1 VYITNSDNKFHYWLT
16 ELLNTQM
23 TLLTI
28 ENLAI
33 DLTRGTQ
40 THRLVSDAS
49 WQVDAGQTLAVV
61 GESGSG
67 KSLTALA
74 VMGLLADELTPAAG
88 RILFNGKD
96 LLQAGQEE
104 LRQLRGPQIAMV
116 FQEPMTSLNPVKTIG
131 YQLTEGVK
139 QHLGFSA
146 SQAKARALEL
156 LEQVG
161 IADAKQRLKQYPHHL
176 SGGMRQR
183 VMIAIALACKPKLI
197 LADEPTTAL
206 DVTIQAQILALMS
219 RLCSEQ
225 GVGLVLITHNLG
237 IVARHARRV
246 VVMYG
251 GRVVEQA
258 NAKQLYSTPKH
269 PYTRGLLL
277 SVPRMDTH
285 RESKLQPIQGTPP
298 DPFDVINGCRFNPR
312 CQHVIDKCLKQT
324 PQIDHTSAHAVACWN
339 QLDAPLDRTPGNAI
353 DYSVADNSSGDTHTT

>member
-1 VYITNSDNKFHYWLT
+1 
-16 ELLNTQM
+16 M
-23 TLLTI
+23 TLLQI

-33 DLTRGTQ
+33 DLTRGAQ

-49 WQVDAGQTLAVV
+49 WQLDAGQTLAVV

-88 RILFNGKD
+88 HILFDGKD
-96 LLQAGQEE
+96 LLTATDDE

-131 YQLTEGVK
+131 YQLTEGMRH
-139 QHLGFSA
+139 HLGFSA
-146 SQAKARALEL
+146 KQAKARALDL

-161 IADAKQRLKQYPHHL
+161 ISDAKRRLKQYPHHF

-183 VMIAIALACKPKLI
+183 VMIAIALACKPRLI

-206 DVTIQAQILALMS
+206 DVTIQAQILSLLS

-246 VVMYG
+246 VVMYAG
-251 GRVVEQA
+251 SVVEA
-258 NAKQLYSTPKH
+258 ADARQLYRAPKH
-269 PYTRGLLL
+269 PYTHGLLS
-277 SVPRMDTH
+277 SVPRMDT
-285 RESKLQPIQGTPP
+285 RKGSKLLPIQGAPP
-298 DPFDVINGCRFNPR
+298 DPFDVLRGCRFNPR
-312 CQHVIDKCLKQT
+312 CQHATDKCLTDK
-324 PQIDHTSAHAVACWN
+324 PLIDHMAVHAVACWN
-339 QLDAPLDRTPGNAI
+339 QLDTPLDHTLNRPISNNA
-353 DYSVADNSSGDTHTT
+353 SGETRNP